1 LDPIL
6 RFTIIGSISLLFL
19 IVIAIILS
27 TVFKKNRLR
36 KMYNHIEEI
45 FKSYVKDH
53 YDYKFEVAQK
63 SLEYDYLFETTR
75 FKYYIKIVPNFNNQ
89 EITVNNSV
97 KWQLRKSFND
107 ESLRFVNGI
116 EPLMR
121 LELPTNE
128 DNKINKKLYI
138 VYPNARSL
146 LKYINECEMEFVHA
160 DTDVY
165 GTNIITYVNLKENRD
180 IIEF

>member
-1 LDPIL
+1 MDKLWKY
-6 RFTIIGSISLLFL
+6 IIIISIALVVLGVLL
-19 IVIAIILS
+19 IVLS

-36 KMYNHIEEI
+36 KMHNQVEEI
-45 FKSYVKDH
+45 FNDYVKKH
-53 YDYKFEVAQK
+53 FDYKFEIVSKQ
-63 SLEYDYLFETTR
+63 EYDYIFETIR
-75 FKYYIKIVPNFNNQ
+75 FRYYIKVVPNFNNQ

-107 ESLRFVNGI
+107 ESLRFVDGI

-121 LELPTNE
+121 MELPQS
-128 DNKINKKLYI
+128 DDKINKKLYI
-138 VYPNARSL
+138 VYPSARTL

-165 GTNIITYVNLKENRD
+165 GTNIITFINLRENRD
-180 IIEF
+180 IIEI

>member
-1 LDPIL
+1 MDSLW
-6 RFTIIGSISLLFL
+6 RIIIISLIAFIVL
-19 IVIAIILS
+19 IVLLITLTTI
-27 TVFKKNRLR
+27 FKKNRLR
-36 KMYNHIEEI
+36 KMHNQIEEI
-45 FKSYVKDH
+45 FN
-53 YDYKFEVAQK
+53 DYTKNNPNTSFEAVTKA
-63 SLEYDYLFETTR
+63 EYDYIFETPKYR
-75 FKYYIKIVPNFNNQ
+75 YYIKVVPNFNNQ

-121 LELPTNE
+121 MDIP
-128 DNKINKKLYI
+128 NKDSKPNKKIYI

-180 IIEF
+180 IIQI

>member
-1 LDPIL
+1 MVPAL
-6 RFTIIGSISLLFL
+6 RYSLIGLAIIIVL
-19 IVIAIILS
+19 IVLYIVGITIFNKRRLLSMNNAINQLFSEYIKENPD
-27 TVFKKNRLR
+27 F
-36 KMYNHIEEI
+36 
-45 FKSYVKDH
+45 
-53 YDYKFEVAQK
+53 KFEAVSK
-63 SLEYDYLFETTR
+63 REYDYLFETYNYT
-75 FKYYIKIVPNFNNQ
+75 YYIKIVPNFNNQ

-107 ESLRFVNGI
+107 ESLRFVEGI

-121 LELPTNE
+121 MDINQTSK
-128 DNKINKKLYI
+128 KIKKLYI

-165 GTNIITYVNLKENRD
+165 GTNIITYVNLNENRD
-180 IIEF
+180 LLDL

>member
-1 LDPIL
+1 MDKLWRIL
-6 RFTIIGSISLLFL
+6 IIGAIAFIVL
-19 IVIAIILS
+19 IVLLI
-27 TVFKKNRLR
+27 VFATIFNKNRSR
-36 KMYNHIEEI
+36 KMHGQVEEI
-45 FKSYVKDH
+45 FQDYVKKH
-53 YDYKFEVAQK
+53 FDYKFEVVFK
-63 SLEYDYLFETTR
+63 NEYDYIFETIR
-75 FKYYIKIVPNFNNQ
+75 YRYYIKVVPNFNNQ
-89 EITVNNSV
+89 EITINNSV

-116 EPLMR
+116 ESLMR
-121 LELPTNE
+121 MDIPSK

-165 GTNIITYVNLKENRD
+165 GTNVITYVNLKENRD
-180 IIEF
+180 IIQI